1 MHFKLFW
8 NCWVEQK
15 NYYDN
20 LLQWWEIG
28 KTQIKIFCQ
37 QFLAYSS
44 CNIKHEMTK
53 LEKDISIIQNSLINQ
68 NDVNLQDDL
77 SQKKQELSN
86 LLNEKVKRA
95 HVRSH
100 YVSLQDMDAPTQFFF
115 NLNKKCFYTNHMHAL
130 RTPDGNVTSDPV
142 EMRRLAV
149 DFYANLYAKECTG
162 NLVADELFNNLP
174 VLDEGNAKNLD
185 SDLTFEEV
193 TNAVNQLSSGRAPG
207 IDGIPAEFYKTFW
220 GIIGKYLF

>member
-1 MHFKLFW
+1 MSLGRISAEPLDQFYIQNNKCNRVMGAYITPCIISDHQLITVNIILSKTKPQFFYWRFNVRLIHDVHFYEHFKLFW
-8 NCWVEQK
+8 KCWVEQK
-15 NYYDN
+15 KDYDN
-20 LLQWWEIG
+20 LLQWCEIG

-86 LLNEKVKRA
+86 LLNEKVKKA
-95 HVRSH
+95 LVRSH

-130 RTPDGNVTSDPV
+130 RTPEGNVTSEPV
-142 EMRRLAV
+142 EM
-149 DFYANLYAKECTG
+149 
-162 NLVADELFNNLP
+162 
-174 VLDEGNAKNLD
+174 
-185 SDLTFEEV
+185 
-193 TNAVNQLSSGRAPG
+193 SSG
-207 IDGIPAEFYKTFW
+207 
-220 GIIGKYLF
+220 

>member
-1 MHFKLFW
+1 MLFCQKNPQFFYWCFNVRLIHDVHFYEHFKLFW

-15 NYYDN
+15 NDYDN

-28 KTQIKIFCQ
+28 KTQIKNFCQ

-53 LEKDISIIQNSLINQ
+53 LEKDISII
-68 NDVNLQDDL
+68 LQAL
-77 SQKKQELSN
+77 
-86 LLNEKVKRA
+86 
-95 HVRSH
+95 VRSH

-162 NLVADELFNNLP
+162 NLVADEFLITCLCWMKETQRTWT
-174 VLDEGNAKNLD
+174 L
-185 SDLTFEEV
+185 
-193 TNAVNQLSSGRAPG
+193 
-207 IDGIPAEFYKTFW
+207 I
-220 GIIGKYLF
+220 